1 MKILDYFEKNLDVNF
16 IIFIAIISFLIGI
29 CLELFVKQL
38 PGVFAW
44 IIAFSIF
51 VIGTLAD
58 LKNHIQSSKLEE
70 QYIRKI
76 DEVVKFVESFKG
88 EVAISLESLLRDY
101 PAVQEKLR
109 SPISIFVDTQIASVL
124 QKLSETTASDGSRF
138 LDLENTP
145 SGMVWVI
152 KDADLSRYARIA
164 LYFDKA
170 AEGSDKGYIYST
182 NTVLPSEF
190 DNDPHNF
197 ISDHLDSANKLSDKN
212 FSNGMPRLLRLQ
224 LLHVKEKPK
233 ETIINSSEEFIADLQ
248 GIKQSSNFYKFWNK
262 NTYAL
267 NVDDNM
273 IKREIAPKDYF
284 ERSSFFLGEYI
295 LYSNTVVV
303 KWDSSCNVLYLIF
316 GEQIIES
323 YRKIFEIFWG
333 KWKGTSCDITCDIT
347 SEILKNRNRNNA

>member
-1 MKILDYFEKNLDVNF
+1 LWIIFKKNLDVNF

-29 CLELFVKQL
+29 LLDLFVKQL
-38 PGVFAW
+38 PKGVSW
-44 IIAFSIF
+44 IIA
-51 VIGTLAD
+51 VIVYVICVLAD
-58 LKNHIQSSKLEE
+58 LKSHIQSSKLEE

-88 EVAISLESLLRDY
+88 KVTISLESLLEDY

-109 SPISIFVDTQIASVL
+109 SPISIFVDTQIARVL
-124 QKLSETTASDGSRF
+124 QRLSETKTTDGIKF

-152 KDADLSRYARIA
+152 KDADLSQYARIS
-164 LYFDKA
+164 LYFDTA
-170 AEGSDKGYIYST
+170 AQESDKGYIYST

-190 DNDPHNF
+190 DNDPYHF

-224 LLHVKEKPK
+224 FLHLGEKPK
-233 ETIINSSEEFIADLQ
+233 ETIINSFEEFKTDIQ
-248 GIKQSSNFYKFWNK
+248 KIKQGSNFYKFWR

-267 NVDDNM
+267 NVDNNA
-273 IKREIAPKDYF
+273 IKQEIAPKNYF
-284 ERSSFFLGEYI
+284 EESSLFLGEYI
-295 LYSNTVVV
+295 LYSDTVVV

-316 GEQIIES
+316 GEQIIKS
-323 YRKIFEIFWG
+323 YKKIFETFWE
-333 KWKGTSCDITCDIT
+333 KWKDKSCDITKEIT
-347 SEILKNRNRNNA
+347 